1 MKIANI
7 LKEECIVAN
16 AQFADKA
23 EVLREVARTAKKN
36 TILNKVSEKDI
47 LAGLESRE
55 KLGSTGVGKGI
66 AIPHCRLKSVPDF
79 VVGIITVPTGVDFKA
94 LDEQKVNIVI
104 FIIAPKAESNQHVKL
119 LSTISQILLIPGVVE
134 EILVQDTA
142 GSIQQCFLRH
152 TASEIEANG
161 ESRKSL
167 LHVFVQDEN
176 IFKEILQ
183 VLTGIPSSSLVVV
196 SVENTSAYLM
206 KMPLFAEFW
215 SDEPSKFSRIIIA
228 VVERD
233 LTNEAIRRIESVTG
247 DLNKN
252 SNAMVTVQDISF
264 CAGSLG
270 T

>member
-16 AQFADKA
+16 AQFADKS
-23 EVLREVARTAKKN
+23 EVLREVARAAKKN
-36 TILNKVSEKDI
+36 EILGKVREKDI
-47 LAGLESRE
+47 VSGLENRE
-55 KLGSTGVGKGI
+55 ASGSTGIGKGI

-79 VVGIITVPTGVDFKA
+79 VMGIITVPTGVDFEA
-94 LDEQKVNIVI
+94 LDKQKVNILI

-119 LSTISQILLIPGVVE
+119 LSVISQTLLMPGVVDE
-134 EILVQDTA
+134 LLSQDTA
-142 GSIQQCFLRH
+142 ASIRQCFLRRA
-152 TASEIEANG
+152 ASDIEANG

-183 VLTGIPSSSLVVV
+183 VLTGIPSSSLVVS
-196 SVENTSAYLM
+196 SVENTSSYLV

-215 SDEPSKFSRIIIA
+215 SDEPSRFGRVIVA
-228 VVERD
+228 VVGRD

-252 SNAMVTVQDISF
+252 NSVMVTVQDISF
-264 CAGSLG
+264 AAGSLG

>member
-16 AQFADKA
+16 AQFADKS
-23 EVLREVARTAKKN
+23 EVLREVARAAKKN
-36 TILNKVSEKDI
+36 EILSKVREKDI
-47 LAGLESRE
+47 LTGLESRE
-55 KLGSTGVGKGI
+55 ASGSTGIGKGI

-79 VVGIITVPTGVDFKA
+79 VMGIITVPTGVDFEA
-94 LDEQKVNIVI
+94 LDKQKVNILI

-119 LSTISQILLIPGVVE
+119 LSVISQTLLMPGVVDE
-134 EILVQDTA
+134 LLSQDTA
-142 GSIQQCFLRH
+142 ASIRQCFLRQA
-152 TASEIEANG
+152 ASDIEANG

-183 VLTGIPSSSLVVV
+183 VLTGIPSSSLVVS
-196 SVENTSAYLM
+196 SVENTSAYLL

-215 SDEPSKFSRIIIA
+215 SDGPSKFSRIIVA
-228 VVERD
+228 VVEKD

-247 DLNKN
+247 DLNK
-252 SNAMVTVQDISF
+252 SSSVMVTVQDISF
-264 CAGSLG
+264 AAGSLG